1 METIMQSYTVKQLAR
16 LAGVTNRT
24 LHYYD
29 QIGLLQ
35 PTTVGSNGYRYYGE
49 AALLRLQQILF
60 YRELGFSLEQIK
72 AILEEP
78 GFDLLQALEGHK
90 RALQGRIQRTERLIA
105 TVENTI
111 QYLKGETLMSKQ
123 DFYSGFDE
131 EKQKEY
137 TRRARER
144 WGDKAMA
151 RTKDWNAYT
160 PAQKNDILA
169 EGHEITLGVVANMDK
184 APDSPEVQFWI
195 ERWHQSINKNF
206 YDCSLE
212 IFEAL
217 GHGYVQDPEFNAFY
231 ENIQP
236 GLAAFMEKAMTCYCQ
251 VKKADQ

>member
-1 METIMQSYTVKQLAR
+1 VKQLAR

-35 PTTVGSNGYRYYGE
+35 PGMHGENGYRYYGDE
-49 AALLRLQQILF
+49 ALLRLQQILF
-60 YRELGFSLEQIK
+60 YRELDFSLEQIK
-72 AILEEP
+72 TILADP
-78 GFDLLQALEGHK
+78 DFDLLEALEGHR
-90 RALQGRIQRTERLIA
+90 RALGERIRHTERLIV
-105 TVENTI
+105 TVDKTI
-111 QYLKGETLMSKQ
+111 QHLKGEIQMSKQ

-137 TRRARER
+137 TRRAGER
-144 WGDKAMA
+144 WGDEAMS

-169 EGHEITLGVVANMDK
+169 EGHEITMNIVANMDK
-184 APDSPEVQFWI
+184 APESPEVQAWI

-206 YDCSLE
+206 YECSLE

-217 GHGYVQDPEFNAFY
+217 GHGYVEDPEFNAFY
-231 ENIQP
+231 EKIQP
-236 GLAAFMEKAMTCYCQ
+236 GLAVFMDKAMTYYCK
-251 VKKADQ
+251 VKRG

>member
-1 METIMQSYTVKQLAR
+1 MQKYTVRQLAR

-29 QIGLLQ
+29 QIGLLR
-35 PTTVGSNGYRYYGE
+35 PSTHGDNGYRYYGDE
-49 AALLRLQQILF
+49 ALLRLQQILF
-60 YRELGFSLEQIK
+60 YRELGLSLEQIK
-72 AILEEP
+72 GILEEP

-90 RALQGRIQRTERLIA
+90 RALQVRIQRTERLIG
-105 TVENTI
+105 TVDKTI
-111 QYLKGETLMSKQ
+111 QHLRGEIQMSKR

-137 TRRARER
+137 TLRARER
-144 WGDKAMA
+144 WGEQALA

-169 EGHEITLGVVANMDK
+169 EGHEITMGVVANMDK
-184 APDSPEVQFWI
+184 GPESPEVQYWI
-195 ERWHQSINKNF
+195 ERWHQSININF

-217 GHGYVQDPEFNAFY
+217 GHGYVEDPEFNAFY
-231 ENIQP
+231 EKIQP
-236 GLAAFMEKAMTCYCQ
+236 GLAAFMEKAMTYYCQ
-251 VKKADQ
+251 LKK